1 MLRLIILP
9 KLLALL
15 AVLAPLA
22 AAGEASLDWYANGYN
37 KALREAKANDAP
49 LLIAFAPDWSDY
61 SNKLIAETFAS
72 ADVAEAL
79 SDTICLKYTTED
91 GNMTSLVKRYNIEQF
106 PAIVVAM
113 PNGDIN
119 ELITGFIPAEP
130 LLEQLYRIDLV
141 DNTVASHRLA
151 VEQNPDDLGM
161 QYALAQKLASCWDW
175 RNHEKTLK
183 AIRRADPKGE
193 TLGGAKVVV
202 DELMQTL
209 EWPADDSG
217 EQVDLSG
224 VLAAVGKSTSD
235 AVRFEGF
242 NRIANTQAQMGQ
254 LGSSRRS
261 FMSAWE
267 TAPKDQAANWAHGVA
282 NFIVT
287 YDEGDLTADEKAFAV
302 KLAYAA
308 ARDAEKTC
316 AGEIAKC
323 EAGGEGEMVC
333 EAGDGCEGCESC
345 EGGDMAKGGGMADG
359 GDGEGYGDGY
369 ASPEAQVAN
378 LNRWLA
384 TRLNLLSQVQY
395 LYGEGNEGDRARLA
409 VGTMQRCCAL
419 DPENEDYI
427 AILDTYRMSM

>member
-1 MLRLIILP
+1 MLRIILLP

-22 AAGEASLDWYANGYN
+22 AAGDTSLEWYADGYN

-61 SNKLIAETFAS
+61 SNKLIAETFANG
-72 ADVAEAL
+72 DVAQAL
-79 SDTICLKYTTED
+79 SETICLKYTTEG
-91 GNMTSLVKRYNIEQF
+91 GNMTSLVNRYNIEQF

-119 ELITGFIPAEP
+119 ELITGFIPPEP
-130 LLEQLYRIDLV
+130 LLEQLYRIHSA
-141 DNTVASHRLA
+141 DNTVASHRDA
-151 VEQNPDDLGM
+151 VEANPDDLGM

-175 RNHEKTLK
+175 RNHGRTIK

-202 DELMQTL
+202 DELMDTI
-209 EWPADDSG
+209 EWPADDSD
-217 EQVDLSG
+217 ERVDLSG

-254 LGSSRRS
+254 LGDSRRS
-261 FMSAWE
+261 FMSAWQ
-267 TAPKDQAANWAHGVA
+267 TAPKDQAANWAHDVA
-282 NFIVT
+282 NFIVH
-287 YDEGDLTADEKAFAV
+287 YDEGDLTTDEKAFAV

-308 ARDAEKTC
+308 ARGAEKTC

-323 EAGGEGEMVC
+323 ETGGDMVC
-333 EAGDGCEGCESC
+333 EAGESCEGCESC
-345 EGGDMAKGGGMADG
+345 EAGDMSGDMAKGGDMADG
-359 GDGEGYGDGY
+359 GDGDGYG
-369 ASPEAQVAN
+369 SPEDRVAD

-395 LYGEGNEGDRARLA
+395 LYGEGTEGDRARLA
-409 VGTMQRCCAL
+409 VGTMQRCCEL
-419 DPENEDYI
+419 DPQNEDYI
-427 AILDTYRMSM
+427 SILDTYRMSM